1 MQLPWQDTTEGKERD
16 GLTWTELLVVFV
28 VFAVIVIIAISTQVS

>member
-1 MQLPWQDTTEGKERD
+1 MQLPWRDTTEESERD

-28 VFAVIVIIAISTQVS
+28 VFAVVVIIAISTQVS

>member
-1 MQLPWQDTTEGKERD
+1 MQLPWHGTTEGKGRD

-28 VFAVIVIIAISTQVS
+28 VFAVVVIIAISTQVS

>member
-1 MQLPWQDTTEGKERD
+1 MQLPWHGTTEDRERD
-16 GLTWTELLVVFV
+16 GLTWTELLVVYV